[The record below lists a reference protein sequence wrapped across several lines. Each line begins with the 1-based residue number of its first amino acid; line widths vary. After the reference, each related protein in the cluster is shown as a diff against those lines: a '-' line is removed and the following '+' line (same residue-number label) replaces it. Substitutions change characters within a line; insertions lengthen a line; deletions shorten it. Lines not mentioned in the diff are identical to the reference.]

1 MFLREFIQKRPYYF
15 WHVKNPENLSPEAA
29 VEGIL
34 NYGDFDDV
42 KKIISILGIKT
53 VAGIFRKQSKGKR
66 GNYSPKIKNYFEL
79 YFRRYA

>member
-1 MFLREFIQKRPYYF
+1 MRLKEFIHKRPYFF
-15 WHVKNPENLSPEAA
+15 WYIKNPKNLSRAAA
-29 VEGIL
+29 VEGVL

-53 VAGIFRKQSKGKR
+53 IAEIFKKQSKQR
-66 GNYSPKIKNYFEL
+66 RVNYSPKIKNYFEL